1 MITRDSIE
9 TTYSFFH
16 QKQRV
21 YEHSTM
27 EWQKDDIEYSIA
39 LFTDDM
45 NTELYTLLSQG
56 RTDYL
61 RDHKHF
67 ADDISDAMEQLE
79 KML

>member
-21 YEHSTM
+21 YEHSTLA
-27 EWQKDDIEYSIA
+27 WQMDEIEYAIA
-39 LFTDDM
+39 QFADEM
-45 NTELYTLLSQG
+45 NVELYTRLAQG
-56 RTDYL
+56 RADYL

-67 ADDISDAMEQLE
+67 ASDIKDAVMQLE